1 MSLESNKDYVRRFYA
16 SWETIPFSQ
25 LSKRYREYLADDV
38 TFEIPGA
45 APFQGIEKA
54 AAFMDEFA
62 KEIPD
67 LVSVKIEIK
76 SIAAE
81 GDLVFNERV
90 DSHCD
95 AGGRPHIV
103 VPICSVMKLR
113 DGKIVRWQEYLD
125 PRPFLEATKKH

>member
-1 MSLESNKDYVRRFYA
+1 MTLESNKDYVRRFYA
-16 SWETIPFSQ
+16 SWETIPFAE

-62 KEIPD
+62 KEIPN
-67 LVSVKIEIK
+67 LVSVKVEIK
-76 SIAAE
+76 TMAAE

-90 DSHCD
+90 DFHCD
-95 AGGRPHIV
+95 AGGRAHIV
-103 VPICSVMKLR
+103 VPICSVMKFR
-113 DGKIVRWQEYLD
+113 DGKILRWQEYLD
-125 PRPFLEATKKH
+125 PQPFLEATKKH